1 MIYKF
6 NKIYIFVLVLL
17 CCGCATPYTKL
28 GKNGGYSDKKI
39 SPNRYEVS
47 FQGNTRTSDEK
58 VRKYFLRRCAEIAQ
72 QNNYTYFV
80 ITQTSDKTIYTTV
93 VEEGSPQTKAKITA
107 MSYSGQTAFRPTEH
121 KIIPKHLIEG
131 TIALYNEGNQPS
143 TAIRVNEILKN
154 TSSQMKE
161 KR

>member
-6 NKIYIFVLVLL
+6 IKISIFVLL
-17 CCGCATPYTKL
+17 CNGCATPYIKL

-39 SPNRYEVS
+39 SNNRYEVS

-58 VRKYFLRRCAEIAQ
+58 VRKYFLRRCADIAR
-72 QNNYTYFV
+72 QNNYAYFV
-80 ITQTSDKTIYTTV
+80 IIETSDTTIYTTV

-107 MSYSGQTAFRPTEH
+107 MSYSGQNAFKPTEH

-131 TIALYNEGNQPS
+131 IIDLYNEGNRPS
-143 TAIRVNEILKN
+143 NAIKVKDI
-154 TSSQMKE
+154 
-161 KR
+161 